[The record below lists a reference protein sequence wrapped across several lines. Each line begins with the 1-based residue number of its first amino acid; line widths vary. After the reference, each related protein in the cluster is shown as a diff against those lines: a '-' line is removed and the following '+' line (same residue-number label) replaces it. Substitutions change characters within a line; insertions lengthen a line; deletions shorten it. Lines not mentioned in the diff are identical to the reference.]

1 MLVASKTIKGL
12 TVNSV
17 TGQIKR
23 FGKAVKVRTD
33 SKYPYVTI
41 KVNGHKRSI
50 ACHRLV
56 VETLTNKPANST
68 IHHCNHNRSDY
79 RPSNLAIVTRATHNI
94 IEYNE
99 FTLLKS
105 VGGRLSKCYF
115 FVQAYFCC
123 SPIEIYSCRD
133 NWLYS

>member
-33 SKYPYVTI
+33 SKYPYVNI
-41 KVNGHKRSI
+41 KVNGHKRSF

-56 VETLTNKPANST
+56 VETLINKPANST
-68 IHHCNHNRSDY
+68 IHHCNHDRTDY
-79 RPSNLAIVTRATHNI
+79 RPSNLVIVSRATHNI
-94 IEYNE
+94 IEYNNLQVE
-99 FTLLKS
+99 GNIFK
-105 VGGRLSKCYF
+105 K
-115 FVQAYFCC
+115 
-123 SPIEIYSCRD
+123 
-133 NWLYS
+133 